1 MKLDSFR
8 IFLIII
14 ISVVVLAGIII
25 GIILLVKCLKKRKKK
40 EEIKQQELSTSST
53 NETSQQQSGSL
64 KTSKNELNK
73 LLALRIKAYL
83 DCFLKPVKYN
93 LIKVYNDSCPI
104 DLVKF
109 QENNDISV
117 TKCNHGFHYNCIK
130 KYLYENENN
139 KEIKCPVCLSPL
151 FTLDDKFS

>member
-1 MKLDSFR
+1 MDKSIDKKQKHLDKVR
-8 IFLIII
+8 KI
-14 ISVVVLAGIII
+14 
-25 GIILLVKCLKKRKKK
+25 LKKVDD
-40 EEIKQQELSTSST
+40 
-53 NETSQQQSGSL
+53 
-64 KTSKNELNK
+64 ELNK

-93 LIKVYNDSCPI
+93 LINVYNDSCPI

-117 TKCNHGFHYNCIK
+117 TKCHHGFHYNCIK